1 MEMTNGRL
9 SSKNSY
15 QNSIST
21 FQFILHGC
29 MDEHSI
35 WYLLLCYLER
45 SMLFTLIFSREYRF
59 PANEK
64 KKKKKIPLRAQKK
77 TSDICQIKHM
87 FRKVCKIK
95 YYSLGSCN
103 GYLQYMHVP
112 TYKADNGKMTCL
124 QTFLINFKIRYGQ
137 KKAIKIVLA
146 GFSFTLAIQSNP
158 YL

>member
-1 MEMTNGRL
+1 MTNGRL

-45 SMLFTLIFSREYRF
+45 SMLFTLIFSRVYRF

-64 KKKKKIPLRAQKK
+64 KEEEK
-77 TSDICQIKHM
+77 DIIESTKED
-87 FRKVCKIK
+87 I
-95 YYSLGSCN
+95 
-103 GYLQYMHVP
+103 
-112 TYKADNGKMTCL
+112 
-124 QTFLINFKIRYGQ
+124 
-137 KKAIKIVLA
+137 
-146 GFSFTLAIQSNP
+146 
-158 YL
+158 